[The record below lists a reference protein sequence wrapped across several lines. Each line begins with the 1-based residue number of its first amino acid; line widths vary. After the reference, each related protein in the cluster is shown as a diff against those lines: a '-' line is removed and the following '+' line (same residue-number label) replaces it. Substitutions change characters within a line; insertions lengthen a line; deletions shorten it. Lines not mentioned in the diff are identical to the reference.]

1 MKYPL
6 FNLILLVSFL
16 HGVFASGFIPIL
28 HDKLGDEASWPFA
41 LYFVGLLL
49 GQLLIYWVGRLSQH
63 RALFAV
69 YEILFGASLIY
80 MGFFDG
86 RWVLTFGRGWEGIA
100 AGLATP
106 LLFTHLIMAPN
117 SIENKTKIVR
127 YNAVFALG
135 YVLGPV
141 FVKLTLLRFE
151 IQVFLL
157 FSGLLFMA
165 INASLIPMLP
175 HFEPVPEED
184 LKLSKLF
191 GNISWFD
198 KFYSLF
204 YGKCFYGF
212 LLTFLT
218 SYATVYFS
226 WHLWKLDTVTLLT
239 LILAFIFAG
248 GQQVGAKTIRFFNPR
263 GLEIVIPLSM
273 CVTLLL
279 FFTVKWGPLLLVAAV
294 LQAYLLFIA
303 FLNFTEK
310 IRSGREFA
318 LFNSLS
324 DPGMVIG
331 AVCAGFG
338 LKGALVVA
346 ALGVLPLLY
355 WRHLPPVLKENTP
368 VTETQQAG

>member
-1 MKYPL
+1 MRYPL

-28 HDKLGDEASWPFA
+28 HDKLGHDASWPFA
-41 LYFVGLLL
+41 LYFVGLLF
-49 GQLLIYWVGRLSQH
+49 GQLLIYWVSKLSEH

-69 YEILFGASLIY
+69 YEVLFGASLIY
-80 MGFFDG
+80 MGFSDG
-86 RWVLTFGRGWEGIA
+86 PWQQWALTLGRGWEGIA

-117 SIENKTKIVR
+117 SLENKAKIVR

-141 FVKLTLLRFE
+141 FVKLTLLRFPIE
-151 IQVFLL
+151 VFLL
-157 FSGLLFMA
+157 GSGLFFIF
-165 INASLIPMLP
+165 INLSLIPMLP
-175 HFEPVPEED
+175 NFDPVPEED

-191 GNISWFD
+191 GHISWFD

-226 WHLWKLDTVTLLT
+226 WHIGRMDTITLLT
-239 LILAFIFAG
+239 LILAVIFAG

-263 GLEIVIPLSM
+263 GLEIVLPLSM
-273 CVTLLL
+273 CVTLLC
-279 FFTVKWGPLLLVAAV
+279 FFTFTWGPLLLIAAV

-331 AVCAGFG
+331 ALCAGFG

-346 ALGVLPLLY
+346 ALGILPLLY
-355 WRHLPPVLKENTP
+355 WRHIPSIFRSSSAEAQT
-368 VTETQQAG
+368 

>member
-28 HDKLGDEASWPFA
+28 HDKLGDQASWPFA

-49 GQLLIYWVGRLSQH
+49 GQLFIYWFGRLSHH

-80 MGFFDG
+80 MGFFSG
-86 RWVLTFGRGWEGIA
+86 QWVLTFGRGWEGIA

-106 LLFTHLIMAPN
+106 LLFTHLILAPN
-117 SIENKTKIVR
+117 NLENKTKIVR
-127 YNAVFALG
+127 YNAVYALG

-151 IQVFLL
+151 IQTFLL
-157 FSGLLFMA
+157 FSGLIFMVL
-165 INASLIPMLP
+165 NAAMIPLLP
-175 HFEPVPEED
+175 NLEPVAKED

-191 GNISWFD
+191 GNINWFD

-218 SYATVYFS
+218 SYATVYFH
-226 WHLWKLDTVTLLT
+226 WHIWRLDTITLLT
-239 LILAFIFAG
+239 LLLAFIFAG
-248 GQQVGAKTIRFFNPR
+248 GQQLGAKTIKFFNPR
-263 GLEIVIPLSM
+263 SLEILIPLSM
-273 CVTLLL
+273 AGTLLL
-279 FFTVKWGPLLLVAAV
+279 FFTVQWGPLLIFSAV

-303 FLNFTEK
+303 FLNFTQK

-331 AVCAGFG
+331 ALCAGVG
-338 LKGALVVA
+338 LKGAIVVA

-355 WRHLPPVLKENTP
+355 WRHLPNILSKKQTLGSSNS
-368 VTETQQAG
+368 

>member
-6 FNLILLVSFL
+6 FNLILLISFL

-28 HDKLGDEASWPFA
+28 HDKLGDQASWPFA
-41 LYFVGLLL
+41 LYFIGLLL
-49 GQLLIYWVGRLSQH
+49 GQLMIYWVGKLSQH

-69 YEILFGASLIY
+69 YEVLFGASLIY
-80 MGFFDG
+80 MGFFSG
-86 RWVLTFGRGWEGIA
+86 QWVLTFGRGWEGFA

-106 LLFTHLIMAPN
+106 LLFTHLILAPN
-117 SIENKTKIVR
+117 NIENKTKIVR

-151 IQVFLL
+151 VQAFLL
-157 FSGLLFMA
+157 VSGLIFMA
-165 INASLIPMLP
+165 LNLSLIPLLP
-175 HFEPVPEED
+175 NFEAVPEED

-191 GNISWFD
+191 GSINWFD

-218 SYATVYFS
+218 SYATVYFH
-226 WHLWKLDTVTLLT
+226 WQIGRIDTITLLT
-239 LILAFIFAG
+239 LLLAVIFAG
-248 GQQVGAKTIRFFNPR
+248 GQQLGAKTIKYFNPR
-263 GLEIVIPLSM
+263 SLEIIIPLSIS
-273 CVTLLL
+273 VSLVL
-279 FFTVKWGPLLLVAAV
+279 FFTLKWGPFLIIAAI

-303 FLNFTEK
+303 FLNFTQK

-324 DPGMVIG
+324 DPGMIIG
-331 AVCAGFG
+331 AVCAGLG
-338 LKGALVVA
+338 LKGALIVA
-346 ALGVLPLLY
+346 ALGILPLLY
-355 WRHLPPVLKENTP
+355 WRQLPHILKKTQPLSSSTP
-368 VTETQQAG
+368 

>member
-28 HDKLGDEASWPFA
+28 HDKLGDQASWPFA

-49 GQLLIYWVGRLSQH
+49 GQLMIYWVGRLSQH

-80 MGFFDG
+80 MGFFSG
-86 RWVLTFGRGWEGIA
+86 TWVLTLGRGWEGIA

-106 LLFTHLIMAPN
+106 LLFTHLILAPN
-117 SIENKTKIVR
+117 NIENKAKIVR
-127 YNAVFALG
+127 YNAVYALG
-135 YVLGPV
+135 YVMGPV
-141 FVKLTLLRFE
+141 LVKLTLLRFE
-151 IQVFLL
+151 IQTFLL
-157 FSGLLFMA
+157 FSGLLFMVV
-165 INASLIPMLP
+165 NAAMIPLLP
-175 HFEPVPEED
+175 HFEPVPKAD

-191 GNISWFD
+191 GNINWFD

-218 SYATVYFS
+218 SYATVYFH
-226 WHLWKLDTVTLLT
+226 WQIGKIDTITLLT
-239 LILAFIFAG
+239 LVLAFIFAG
-248 GQQVGAKTIRFFNPR
+248 GQQLGAKTIKYFNPR
-263 GLEIVIPLSM
+263 SLEIIIPLTM
-273 CVTLLL
+273 AITLVL
-279 FFTVKWGPLLLVAAV
+279 FFALQWGPLLIFSAV

-303 FLNFTEK
+303 FLNFTQK

-331 AVCAGFG
+331 ALCAGLG
-338 LKGALVVA
+338 LKGAIIVA
-346 ALGVLPLLY
+346 ALGILPLLY
-355 WRHLPPVLKENTP
+355 WRHLPHVLSKNIALHSTRS
-368 VTETQQAG
+368 

>member
-28 HDKLGDEASWPFA
+28 HDKLGDQASWPFA

-49 GQLLIYWVGRLSQH
+49 GQLMIYWVGRLSQH

-80 MGFFDG
+80 MGFFSG
-86 RWVLTFGRGWEGIA
+86 TWVLTLGRGWEGIA

-106 LLFTHLIMAPN
+106 LLFTHLILAPN
-117 SIENKTKIVR
+117 HIENKAKIVR
-127 YNAVFALG
+127 YNAVYALG
-135 YVLGPV
+135 YVMGPV
-141 FVKLTLLRFE
+141 LVKLTLLRFE
-151 IQVFLL
+151 MQTFLL
-157 FSGLLFMA
+157 FSGLLFMVV
-165 INASLIPMLP
+165 NAAMIPLLP
-175 HFEPVPEED
+175 NFEPVPKAD

-191 GNISWFD
+191 GNINWFD

-218 SYATVYFS
+218 SYATVYFH
-226 WHLWKLDTVTLLT
+226 WQIGKVDTITLLT
-239 LILAFIFAG
+239 LVLAFIFAG
-248 GQQVGAKTIRFFNPR
+248 GQQLGAKTIKYFNPR
-263 GLEIVIPLSM
+263 SLEIIIPLTM
-273 CVTLLL
+273 AITLIL
-279 FFTVKWGPLLLVAAV
+279 FFALQWGPLLIFSAV

-303 FLNFTEK
+303 FLNFTQK

-331 AVCAGFG
+331 ALCAGLG
-338 LKGALVVA
+338 LKGAIIVA
-346 ALGVLPLLY
+346 ALGILPLLY
-355 WRHLPPVLKENTP
+355 WRHLPHVFNKKVALHSSRP
-368 VTETQQAG
+368 